1 MVEFVL
7 FKIKSPHQRTNSAVS
22 GVNGHERPLHLG
34 QLGQAPIPFGIF
46 CHAHHSPRTQFDI
59 GRSLFRQT
67 RCHGLQA
74 VAGDVQ
80 YFAVL
85 AHHTYFFGGGFEHHG
100 TEQIAFVA
108 GFNQGVVNRIFKFA
122 GIRGQINKFLWT
134 PVDLAQFVV
143 QDAAPQCLVGDF
155 LVIGFDSGVNVQA
168 ACVYLGA
175 VLREHE
181 LTRHLRHIVRVRVV
195 GCTDIADFELFS
207 LGSLRLCLGD
217 EAVFFHALNDVEL
230 A

>member
-7 FKIKSPHQRTNSAVS
+7 FKIKSPDQRADGAIC
-22 GVNGHERPLHLG
+22 GVDGHERAFHLW
-34 QLGQAPIPFGIF
+34 QLGQAPFPFGIF
-46 CHAHHSPRTQFDI
+46 CHAHHSPRAQFDV
-59 GRSLFRQT
+59 GGSLLGQT
-67 RCHGLQA
+67 RCHRLQA

-80 YFAVL
+80 YLAVL
-85 AHHTYFFGGGFEHHG
+85 AHHTNFFGCGFEYHG

-122 GIRGQINKFLWT
+122 GIGGQINKFLWS

-143 QDAAPQCLVGDF
+143 QNASPQCLVGDF

-195 GCTDIADFELFS
+195 GCTDIADFELFG